1 MELALM
7 AEASD
12 FGTWLKVERQAREWT
27 QAEMAAVIGVSTN
40 TVARWERG
48 EVTPSP
54 LAQGGVRTA
63 LADHARRKGKR
74 G

>member
-1 MELALM
+1 MEILM
-7 AEASD
+7 APSE
-12 FGTWLKVERQAREWT
+12 FGTWLKVERMAREWT
-27 QAEMAAVIGVSTN
+27 QAQMAETIGVTPN

-54 LAQGGVRTA
+54 LAQSGIRAA
-63 LADHARRKGKR
+63 LEKHKGKR

>member
-1 MELALM
+1 MELLM
-7 AEASD
+7 AEARD
-12 FGTWLKVERQAREWT
+12 FGAWLKVERQARGWT

-48 EVTPSP
+48 EVTPTP
-54 LAQGGVRTA
+54 LAQGGIRTA
-63 LADHARRKGKR
+63 LAEHDKRKAKR